1 MHARDDKYLMPLKIS
16 NNSIHVLVHIHV
28 GICAYIN
35 TSTGTCIS
43 ALDTCRCSIDA
54 ALPFCYEFHCTST
67 GNSGQ
72 EHMPYKS

>member
-16 NNSIHVLVHIHV
+16 DNSIHVLVHIHV

-35 TSTGTCIS
+35 TSTCM
-43 ALDTCRCSIDA
+43 DTCRCSIDA
-54 ALPFCYEFHCTST
+54 ALPFWYEFHCTSN

>member
-16 NNSIHVLVHIHV
+16 DNSIHVLVHIHE

-54 ALPFCYEFHCTST
+54 A
-67 GNSGQ
+67 
-72 EHMPYKS
+72 

>member
-1 MHARDDKYLMPLKIS
+1 MQARDDKYLMPLKIS
-16 NNSIHVLVHIHV
+16 DNSIHVLVHIPVHV

-35 TSTGTCIS
+35 TSTCIS

-54 ALPFCYEFHCTST
+54 ALPFCYEFHCTSN